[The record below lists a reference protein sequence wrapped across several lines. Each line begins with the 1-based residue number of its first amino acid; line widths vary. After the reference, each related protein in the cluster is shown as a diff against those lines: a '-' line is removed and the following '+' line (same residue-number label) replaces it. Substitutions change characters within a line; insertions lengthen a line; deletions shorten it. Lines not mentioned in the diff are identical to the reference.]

1 MMLQLDLITEK
12 YLINYILKILR
23 NIEVNSVKI
32 RLLEQESGRD
42 IYLIK
47 NIEIEKFSIA
57 LLNLSNKKKINN

>member
-1 MMLQLDLITEK
+1 MEK

-32 RLLEQESGRD
+32 SLLEQKAGMGV
-42 IYLIK
+42 YLIK
-47 NIEIEKFSIA
+47 SIEIEEFSIA